1 MISVG
6 CLFSRWELA
15 MQAGDQPC
23 SRAPLCSYRSETQM
37 LLPSLG
43 MPNLKLR
50 SILTTVLTVLG
61 LYSEPGIS
69 ISLSL
74 YLQQW
79 WSFVSAY
86 KHGYVGNSSTKQSQ
100 ASCVEPFGWPG
111 LNVLPLIYQT
121 TIFLCFR
128 YQGKA
133 FCAGSGEL
141 SFMSCPHLVL

>member
-1 MISVG
+1 
-6 CLFSRWELA
+6 

-23 SRAPLCSYRSETQM
+23 SRAPLCAYRSETQM

-74 YLQQW
+74 YLQQ
-79 WSFVSAY
+79 
-86 KHGYVGNSSTKQSQ
+86 
-100 ASCVEPFGWPG
+100 
-111 LNVLPLIYQT
+111 
-121 TIFLCFR
+121 
-128 YQGKA
+128 
-133 FCAGSGEL
+133 
-141 SFMSCPHLVL
+141 